1 MQLPLKRQ
9 FLSVL
14 GLKSTLIAE
23 RHGGVLPQ
31 HGLQVLLVR
40 DNRWILLS
48 ATDCLQGSVRIYDS
62 AFHSQPLCVLKA
74 ITKALVAPKQII
86 RVSVMNTEMQ
96 CAPND
101 CVVYVAAT
109 MTSIA
114 YGEDPC
120 YNCKMMQ
127 SHLAKC
133 FEQQHLTPFES
144 SPRAVSKVERS
155 FYKVDAK

>member
-1 MQLPLKRQ
+1 MKRQ
-9 FLSVL
+9 FSFVL

-31 HGLQVLLVR
+31 NGLQVLLVR
-40 DNRWILLS
+40 DNHWILLS
-48 ATDCLQGSVRIYDS
+48 TMDCPQGSVRIYDS

-74 ITKALVAPKQII
+74 ITKALVAPEQIV
-86 RVSVMNTEMQ
+86 RVSVMNMEMQ

-101 CVVYVAAT
+101 CGVYVAAT

-120 YNCKMMQ
+120 YLSYDSKMMRSQ
-127 SHLAKC
+127 LAKC
-133 FEQQHLTPFES
+133 FEQQHLIPFQP
-144 SPRAVSKVERS
+144 SPRVVSKVERS
-155 FYKVDAK
+155 FYDVDVK